1 MQQLQ
6 IGFVPLARS
15 TFDTALAGE
24 VTRKAQEALIQ
35 AGFILHGP
43 SEPVSDLAGAE
54 EAAAGL
60 ADHPID
66 LLIIFQATFTD
77 STLAMALSHHPSPVL
92 LWAVPEDRTG
102 GRLRLNSLCG
112 INLAAHA
119 LRRCG
124 RRYQHLYLRP
134 NEAEAVEHIR
144 NMAQAGQVVRN
155 LRQARLGVIGE
166 HPPGMDSCYL
176 DEAELQS
183 RFGLQ
188 VCRYS
193 LSEVFERARQ
203 VSAAQTA
210 AVRSMLTKQVDG
222 LSALDQTPLNGSLNV
237 YRALLDLAHT
247 EQLDGLAVRCWPE
260 FFTELGCAACGA
272 MSMLS
277 DGMGQAPPLPCSC
290 EADANGTVTQMILS
304 WLSDGPAFGSDLVE
318 VNPQENSAVL
328 WHCGLAPVSMA
339 DPTYQPRAG
348 LHSNRRLPLV
358 MEFPLKPGAVTLARL
373 SQTGDS
379 CSPLRLVVGCGEMLS
394 APPSFSGT
402 SGVLRFERTAGE
414 TLDTILREGL
424 EHHISL
430 VYGNHLPAL
439 LALAELLELPVLR
452 L

>member
-15 TFDTALAGE
+15 TFDTVLAAE
-24 VTRKAQEALIQ
+24 MTRKAQEALIQ
-35 AGFILHGP
+35 AGFSVHGP

-54 EAAAGL
+54 EAAAEM

-77 STLAMALSHHPSPVL
+77 STLATALSSHPAPVL

-119 LRRCG
+119 LRRRG
-124 RRYQHLYLRP
+124 LRYQHLYLRP
-134 NEAEAVEHIR
+134 DEEQAIERIR
-144 NMAQAGQVVRN
+144 SLAQAGHVLRR

-166 HPPGMDSCYL
+166 HPPGMDSCHL
-176 DEAELQS
+176 DEDELQS
-183 RFGLQ
+183 RFGMQ
-188 VCRYS
+188 VRRYS

-203 VSAAQTA
+203 VSAAQKA
-210 AVRSMLTKQVDG
+210 SVRSMLSLQVEG
-222 LSALDQTPLNGSLNV
+222 LAELDQIPLNGSLSV
-237 YRALLDLAHT
+237 YRALLDLAQT
-247 EQLDGLAVRCWPE
+247 DQLDGLAVRCWPE

-272 MSMLS
+272 MSMLI

-304 WLSDGPAFGSDLVE
+304 WLGDAPAFGSDLVE
-318 VNPQENSAVL
+318 VDPQKNSAVL

-339 DPTYQPRAG
+339 DPNYQPRAG

-373 SQTGDS
+373 SQTGDGR
-379 CSPLRLVVGCGEMLS
+379 SPLRLVVGCGEMLS

-402 SGVLRFERTAGE
+402 SGVMRFERDASE